1 LINRTSAFAF
11 ATVVVAS
18 SLAFACGGPPA
29 PGTGGIGEAA
39 AHAPDEKPSDAA
51 KSSGPDGN
59 GSHVGEAK
67 TVESNAG
74 ATPAAGAAP
83 AGPTL
88 GATPDAKLG
97 TAPSG
102 FGIAV
107 GQKAPDAT
115 LDDLTGKKQKLSDLY
130 KTGPT
135 FVVFYRGGW
144 CPFCNLQLHDL
155 AAAKADFDKRGI
167 KLVAI
172 SVDKPSEE
180 AKTQAKD
187 GVPFPML
194 SDSKLVA
201 HKAFKVV
208 HATGEEEQKK
218 MASFGVDLGAYSGE
232 SHKSF
237 AIPSVFLVDK
247 GGVVRFAHVDED
259 YKTRPSAK
267 QLLGVADK
275 LGMK

>member
-1 LINRTSAFAF
+1 MINRNRTREIAL

-18 SLAFACGGPPA
+18 SLAIACGAPPA
-29 PGTGGIGEAA
+29 PSTGGIGEAA
-39 AHAPDEKPSDAA
+39 AHAPDEKPGDAA

-59 GSHVGEAK
+59 GMHVGEVKPAD
-67 TVESNAG
+67 SNAT
-74 ATPAAGAAP
+74 ATATATP

-88 GATPDAKLG
+88 GETPDAKLG
-97 TAPSG
+97 TAPPG

-115 LDDLTGKKQKLSDLY
+115 LDDLTGKKQKLSDLF
-130 KTGPT
+130 KAGPT
-135 FVVFYRGGW
+135 LVVFYRGGW
-144 CPFCNLQLHDL
+144 CPFCNVQLHDL

-172 SVDKPSEE
+172 SVDKPTEE

-201 HKAFKVV
+201 HKAFKVM
-208 HATGEEEQKK
+208 HATSEDEQKK

-232 SHKSF
+232 AHKSF

-259 YKTRPSAK
+259 YKTRPSPK
-267 QLLGVADK
+267 QLLGIADK

>member
-1 LINRTSAFAF
+1 MNRTSAFAF
-11 ATVVVAS
+11 ATIVAS
-18 SLAFACGGPPA
+18 SLAGACGGPPA
-29 PGTGGIGEAA
+29 AAPPAVGEPA
-39 AHAPDEKPSDAA
+39 AHAPDESPSDAA
-51 KSSGPDGN
+51 KASGPDGN
-59 GSHVGEAK
+59 GTHVGDAK
-67 TVESNAG
+67 TVETTS
-74 ATPAAGAAP
+74 PAPAAP

-88 GATPDAKLG
+88 GETPDAKLG

-130 KTGPT
+130 KAGPT
-135 FVVFYRGGW
+135 LVVFYRGGW

-155 AAAKADFDKRGI
+155 AAAKADFEKRGI
-167 KLVAI
+167 HLVAI

-208 HATGEEEQKK
+208 HATSADEQKK

-232 SHKSF
+232 AHKSF

-247 GGVVRFAHVDED
+247 GGVIRFAHVDED

>member
-1 LINRTSAFAF
+1 MIRSVPSISAFVL
-11 ATVVVAS
+11 ATALAS
-18 SLAFACGGPPA
+18 SLVCACGGAELPNNTA
-29 PGTGGIGEAA
+29 SSAGVGE
-39 AHAPDEKPSDAA
+39 PAA
-51 KSSGPDGN
+51 KAVDAPAAEGAKGSGPDGN
-59 GSHVGEAK
+59 GTHVGDAK
-67 TVESNAG
+67 PTEVA
-74 ATPAAGAAP
+74 PAP
-83 AGPTL
+83 AGPML
-88 GATPDAKLG
+88 GETAEAKLG
-97 TAPSG
+97 TAPPG
-102 FGIAV
+102 FGLAV
-107 GQKAPDAT
+107 GQRAPDAT
-115 LDDLTGKKQKLSDLY
+115 LEDLTGKKQKLSELY
-130 KTGPT
+130 KSGPT

-167 KLVAI
+167 RLVAI

-194 SDSKLVA
+194 SDSKLTA

-208 HATGEEEQKK
+208 HATSDEEQKK
-218 MASFGVDLGAYSGE
+218 MAGFGVDLGAYSGE
-232 SHKSF
+232 AHKSF

-247 GGVVRFAHVDED
+247 TGVIRFAHVDED

-275 LGMK
+275 LGLK

>member
-1 LINRTSAFAF
+1 MNRRSAIAF
-11 ATVVVAS
+11 ATVVLS
-18 SLAFACGGPPA
+18 SALAVACGGPPA
-29 PGTGGIGEAA
+29 PSAGGIGEAA
-39 AHAPDEKPSDAA
+39 AHAPDESPTEAA

-59 GSHVGEAK
+59 GTHVGDAK
-67 TVESNAG
+67 PVEGNATV
-74 ATPAAGAAP
+74 TPAAGAAAP

-88 GATPDAKLG
+88 GETPDAKLG

-130 KTGPT
+130 KAGPT

-155 AAAKADFDKRGI
+155 AAAKADFEKRGI

-232 SHKSF
+232 AHKSF

-259 YKTRPSAK
+259 YKTRPSPK

-275 LGMK
+275 LGLK

>member
-1 LINRTSAFAF
+1 MHRNRTPAFAF
-11 ATVVVAS
+11 ATILAS
-18 SLAFACGGPPA
+18 SLAGACGGPPA

-39 AHAPDEKPSDAA
+39 AHAPDEKQSEAA

-59 GSHVGEAK
+59 GTHVGEAK

-74 ATPAAGAAP
+74 ATPAAP

-88 GATPDAKLG
+88 GETPDAKLG

-115 LDDLTGKKQKLSDLY
+115 LDDVTGKKQKLSDLY
-130 KTGPT
+130 KAGPT

-208 HATGEEEQKK
+208 HATGADEQAKL
-218 MASFGVDLGAYSGE
+218 ASFGVDLGAYSGE
-232 SHKSF
+232 SHKNF

-247 GGVVRFAHVDED
+247 GGVVRFANVDED

>member
-1 LINRTSAFAF
+1 MKRTSAFAL
-11 ATVVVAS
+11 ATVLAS
-18 SLAFACGGPPA
+18 SLAVACGGPPA
-29 PGTGGIGEAA
+29 PSAGGIGEAA
-39 AHAPDEKPSDAA
+39 AHAPDEKPGDAA

-59 GSHVGEAK
+59 GTHVGEAK
-67 TVESNAG
+67 TVESNAA
-74 ATPAAGAAP
+74 ATPSAGSGTP

-88 GATPDAKLG
+88 GETPDAKLG

-115 LDDLTGKKQKLSDLY
+115 LDDLTGKKQKLSDLF
-130 KTGPT
+130 KAGPT
-135 FVVFYRGGW
+135 LVVFYRGGW
-144 CPFCNLQLHDL
+144 CPFCNVQLHDL

-172 SVDKPSEE
+172 SVDKPTEE

-201 HKAFKVV
+201 HKAFKVM
-208 HATGEEEQKK
+208 HATSEDEQKK

-232 SHKSF
+232 AHKSF

-259 YKTRPSAK
+259 YKTRPSPK

>member
-1 LINRTSAFAF
+1 MHRNRTSAFAF
-11 ATVVVAS
+11 ATILTS
-18 SLAFACGGPPA
+18 SLAAACGGPPA
-29 PGTGGIGEAA
+29 ATPPPVGEPA
-39 AHAPDEKPSDAA
+39 AHAPDESPGAAA
-51 KSSGPDGN
+51 KGSGPDGN
-59 GSHVGEAK
+59 GTHVGDAK
-67 TVESNAG
+67 PVETN
-74 ATPAAGAAP
+74 PAPAAP

-155 AAAKADFDKRGI
+155 AAAKASFDKRGI

-180 AKTQAKD
+180 SKTQAKD